1 MYTGPKLTNDNLV
14 FGYDTGYGI
23 ADNAVTTRFYQGE
36 PTETFNIGSMLP
48 TDPTASF
55 VGNSTSQSNLAGS
68 AWDWSYYP
76 NSNISSDGGM
86 EWRPEI
92 QGPTFTGAWLMKRRA
107 GGNGE
112 SNFSGTA
119 PGSITSSAAYTV
131 SVWVKT
137 DQASCFRIH
146 LNTTKN
152 GSSYWGYASSYH
164 SGGNEWERLSLT
176 IPANSGN
183 TAINVIRVQAVGSS
197 VNADAYCRDYQ
208 VEKRGQA
215 TPFILGGTRSDTAS
229 LIDLKKTTDIDVGDV
244 SFDSTGQPDYDG
256 TDDYINLGDYAP
268 IRLGTNFTIECVVRP
283 EEDKWM
289 YFFWKG
295 YGSNNSLAWGRHSS
309 GDNWFF
315 STMIGGSYQNSYM
328 GTATLNKYCHLV
340 ATYDG
345 TNLRLYENGD
355 LKITSAKTHDMLTS
369 SSPAGIG
376 GPSRYWNGKIPVTKI
391 YSKVLTTEEV
401 VSNFNA
407 YKNRFDIQ

>member
-1 MYTGPKLTNDNLV
+1 MYTGPKLTNNNLV

-23 ADNAVTTRFYQGE
+23 ANAALPTRFFKGKPTTNLASGLVKTFNSWSNLQGQTDYYTREGSQGVFLQVTTSGGVQWHGSNQINNVSSSTVYTISATIKWTGVTPHTNLFYVRQY
-36 PTETFNIGSMLP
+36 N
-48 TDPTASF
+48 ASSNQVVEGGHF
-55 VGNSTSQSNLAGS
+55 STSYMIDLG
-68 AWDWSYYP
+68 
-76 NSNISSDGGM
+76 DG
-86 EWRPEI
+86 WYRAYRTFTTTSTTTYLRI
-92 QGPTFTGAWLMKRRA
+92 QGYQY
-107 GGNGE
+107 
-112 SNFSGTA
+112 
-119 PGSITSSAAYTV
+119 SA
-131 SVWVKT
+131 
-137 DQASCFRIH
+137 
-146 LNTTKN
+146 N
-152 GSSYWGYASSYH
+152 
-164 SGGNEWERLSLT
+164 
-176 IPANSGN
+176 AN
-183 TAINVIRVQAVGSS
+183 I
-197 VNADAYCRDYQ
+197 YYQ
-208 VEKRGQA
+208 DEQLE
-215 TPFILGGTRSDTAS
+215 LGGQLTPYPGDGATRSNTAS
-229 LIDLKKTTDIDVGDV
+229 LIDLTKATDLTLSAI
-244 SFDSTGQPDYDG
+244 SYDSTGQPDYDG

-315 STMIGGSYQNSYM
+315 STMINGAYQNSYM

-345 TNLRLYENGD
+345 ANLRLYENGD
-355 LKITSAKTHDMLTS
+355 LKTTSAKTHDMLTS

-407 YKNRFDIQ
+407 YKNRFNI